1 MRFQY
6 SIVLLS
12 VLIGF
17 SFSAETLP
25 EFTQTAEVGNSRELD
40 WLVEG
45 GNQNLYLVNFYMPG
59 DDHELV
65 KQDLQRKI
73 AGNAKYKDR
82 VTYIEVNAARTY
94 QYKEILQEVGIYN
107 EPSRMYPYILLIQGG
122 EGYVFRGGNIGD
134 LVSRKI
140 QNVIDGRVDFD
151 STK

>member
-1 MRFQY
+1 MRFHY
-6 SIVLLS
+6 SLMVLF
-12 VLIGF
+12 VLVGF
-17 SFSAETLP
+17 SLSADTPP

-40 WLVEG
+40 WLVKG
-45 GNQNLYLVNFYMPG
+45 GNDNLYLVNFYMPG

-65 KQDLQRKI
+65 KEDLQGKV
-73 AGNAKYKDR
+73 AGNAKYKDK

-94 QYKEILQEVGIYN
+94 QYKESLADIGIYN

-134 LVSRKI
+134 LVSKKI